1 MFSRDRKRTVTT
13 SSVAVQPIQARGDV
27 TGGSVFTG
35 VVVAFGAMFLLSAL
49 IGGILV
55 ALGLLDSNVT
65 PGDAVNAGIGAGVA
79 LVIAQFLAYLW
90 GGYTAGRMGRGS
102 GFANGLLVPVVA
114 IIVGLAIGGVVTSL
128 GVTVN
133 LNLPLSVNRLPIESD
148 YLVNWGIGIGIASL
162 IAMFLGGIVGGIAGV
177 RWHTRLEQDAYEEYV
192 DGRAAGV
199 DPSTPTSTT
208 TIPRTIAVD
217 GREKERVSN

>member
-1 MFSRDRKRTVTT
+1 MFSRDSERTVST
-13 SSVAVQPIQARGDV
+13 SSVAVQPIQARGGV

-55 ALGLLDSNVT
+55 ALGLLDTTVT
-65 PGDAVNAGIGAGVA
+65 PGDAVNAGIGAGIA

-102 GFANGLLVPVVA
+102 GLANGLLVPVVA

-162 IAMFLGGIVGGIAGV
+162 IAMFLGGIVGGAAGV
-177 RWHTRLEQDAYEEYV
+177 RWHSKLEHDSYEEYV
-192 DGRAAGV
+192 EEAAAEA
-199 DPSTPTSTT
+199 PATT
-208 TIPRTIAVD
+208 TRTRQVD
-217 GREKERVSN
+217 VRERETV

>member
-1 MFSRDRKRTVTT
+1 MFSRNRDRTVTT
-13 SSVAVQPIQARGDV
+13 STTAVQPIQARGGV

-55 ALGLLDSNVT
+55 ALGLLDETVT
-65 PGDAVNAGIGAGVA
+65 TGDAVNAGIGAGLA

-102 GFANGLLVPVVA
+102 GIANGLLVPIVA
-114 IIVGLAIGGVVTSL
+114 IIIGLAIGGVVTSL

-133 LNLPLSVNRLPIESD
+133 MNLPLTVNRLPIEND
-148 YLVNWGIGIGIASL
+148 YLVNWGLGIGIASL
-162 IAMFLGGIVGGIAGV
+162 IAMFLGGIIGGMAGV
-177 RWHTRLEQDAYEEYV
+177 RWHSRLERDTYDEYV
-192 DGRAAGV
+192 EERAV
-199 DPSTPTSTT
+199 TPPPPPNATTSTT
-208 TIPRTIAVD
+208 QTSTVD
-217 GREKERVSN
+217 VRDTERV

>member
-1 MFSRDRKRTVTT
+1 MFGRERDRTTT
-13 SSVAVQPIQARGDV
+13 STVAVQPIEARGGV

-55 ALGLLDSNVT
+55 SLGLLDDNIT
-65 PGDAVNAGIGAGVA
+65 NGDAVNAGIGAGLA

-102 GFANGLLVPVVA
+102 GLANGVLVPIVA
-114 IIVGLAIGGVVTSL
+114 IVIGLAIGGVVTSL

-133 LNLPLSVNRLPIESD
+133 LNLPLSVNRLPIEGN

-162 IAMFLGGIVGGIAGV
+162 VAMFLGGILGGLRGV
-177 RWHTRLEQDAYEEYV
+177 AWHTRLEHETYEEYV
-192 DGRAAGV
+192 EDRSAGAVTDGTA
-199 DPSTPTSTT
+199 TT
-208 TIPRTIAVD
+208 RNRTVTLD
-217 GREKERVSN
+217 GKERDRVSS